1 MVPVTSSSGIV
12 PSTPLSPAEC
22 IGRNLL
28 RIVDQMPGFYAV
40 AVLTAMFNLESKRL
54 GDFVAVSIVVREK
67 SLESVQRSWD
77 VSPLSA
83 LHSLLG
89 ANRLTPEEMAL
100 IDTFLARCHDLAP
113 DVRSRMAHA
122 ILSRIESQLT
132 LTHEHR
138 AGAEYT
144 LKSLAHEYRSAGR
157 Y

>member
-1 MVPVTSSSGIV
+1 
-12 PSTPLSPAEC
+12 
-22 IGRNLL
+22 
-28 RIVDQMPGFYAV
+28 MPGFYAV